1 VIAVRRAVPA
11 DAPAM
16 SAVLIASITEL
27 CVADHHNDPELLA
40 GWLANKTP
48 EGVAAWFGNPDS
60 VLLVAEGEGE
70 IAAVGGYF
78 AAGRRISLNYVSPH
92 HRFIGVSK
100 AMLAALEAGLG
111 PGEAQLDS
119 TATARRFYEACAWE
133 VAGEPTTHRGIAGWP
148 MRKVIG

>member
-1 VIAVRRAVPA
+1 MITVREARLA

-60 VLLVAEGEGE
+60 VLLVAEREGE

-78 AAGRRISLNYVSPH
+78 AAGRRVSLNYVAPR
-92 HRFIGVSK
+92 HRFAGASK
-100 AMLAALEAGLG
+100 AMLAALEVGLG
-111 PGEAQLDS
+111 AGEARLDS
-119 TATARRFYEACAWE
+119 TATARRFYEACGWA
-133 VAGEPTTHRGIAGWP
+133 VMGKPTTHRGIAGWP
-148 MRKVIG
+148 MRKVIC